1 MSENTAH
8 HESHE
13 YHSHAKQYVRIWGI
27 LLTLLIV
34 SILGPMLEI
43 PILTLIT
50 AFGIALVKASLVVK
64 YFMHLDH
71 EPKFIWYILSV
82 SLAFMCL
89 FFFAVAPDVKNH
101 TGTNWTNIA
110 AIAEIE
116 RGEAYGDPAAH
127 HGDHGGEHGGEHGTP
142 EEHGTENHGGAHEG
156 GH

>member
-1 MSENTAH
+1 MNATVFRH
-8 HESHE
+8 
-13 YHSHAKQYVRIWGI
+13 
-27 LLTLLIV
+27 LLFKLPG
-34 SILGPMLEI
+34 SPPPSFMLELI
-43 PILTLIT
+43 PPEEER
-50 AFGIALVKASLVVK
+50 A
-64 YFMHLDH
+64 
-71 EPKFIWYILSV
+71 WRRR
-82 SLAFMCL
+82 
-89 FFFAVAPDVKNH
+89 FAVAPDVKNH